1 MGGADEPDDV
11 LENVAF
17 CPNCDQENDHK
28 MLRTKERGK
37 GVDHL
42 VQCQECGHVQTIELR
57 PPKSMDVRFTL
68 SEGSDSRQIEIEI
81 DDDERFSVGDEFE
94 YGDAIW
100 EVTRLEM
107 SDATS
112 SRNATA
118 SEVSMVWAVRR
129 DLVQVRLTFTDGDFS
144 FSDSLICEPDKEF
157 KCGSIFVHD
166 EERWRIRALHSGR
179 GRTLN
184 GSMKAR
190 KIRRIFLHMPP
201 SYEDAMEKKTRE
213 RGRWRGQEFPG
224 REEHQQK
231 IRESNIRRKFKDE
244 YGD

>member
-1 MGGADEPDDV
+1 MGGADEPDEM
-11 LENVAF
+11 LENIVF
-17 CPNCDQENDHK
+17 CPNCDGENNHK
-28 MLRTKERGK
+28 TLRTKERGK

-42 VQCQECGHVQTIELR
+42 VQCQACGGVQTIELR
-57 PPKSMDVRFTL
+57 PPNAIDVRFTL
-68 SEGSDSRQIEIEI
+68 SEGSDSRQIVIEI
-81 DDDERFSVGDEFE
+81 DDDERFTVGDEFE

-112 SRNATA
+112 SRNA
-118 SEVSMVWAVRR
+118 SSSDVSMVWAVRR
-129 DLVQVRLTFTDGDFS
+129 DLVKVRLTFTDGEFS

-166 EERWRIRALHSGR
+166 QEKWRIRALHSGR

-184 GSMKAR
+184 GSMKAK

-201 SYEDAMEKKTRE
+201 NYEDAIEKKKRE
-213 RGRWRGQEFPG
+213 RGRWRGQDFPG

-231 IRESNIRRKFKDE
+231 VRESNIRRKFKE
-244 YGD
+244 KNE